1 MGIAAVCRTSD
12 GWIMRRV
19 VVIAAAGLSLA
30 GCSSFSW
37 DAFKSAPPVMQVQLE
52 STPPGADA
60 RTSLGPG
67 CRTPCSANIPLP
79 EGSDFTVTY
88 TMDKFQPAT
97 VPAHVI
103 RIPGDFASSGSARI
117 DPNPIFAEL
126 QRMGPP
132 PKPVRKMHRPRKPK
146 PPKGAAAP
154 PAAETPFPNPTPAA
168 APAPAAAPPPP
179 PPPPPPAR

>member
-1 MGIAAVCRTSD
+1 MVETGIAAVCRTKD

-19 VVIAAAGLSLA
+19 IVIAAAGLSLA
-30 GCSSFSW
+30 GCGSLSW
-37 DAFKSAPPVMQVQLE
+37 DAFKSTPPPMQIQLE

-67 CRTPCSANIPLP
+67 CTTPCSVNIPTP

-103 RIPGDFASSGSARI
+103 RGDGSARI
-117 DPNPIFAEL
+117 DPNPIVAEL
-126 QRMGPP
+126 QRIGPP
-132 PKPVRKMHRPRKPK
+132 PKPARKKMHRPRPK
-146 PPKGAAAP
+146 PSNGAAAP
-154 PAAETPFPNPTPAA
+154 AAAESPFPN
-168 APAPAAAPPPP
+168 PAPAAAPPPP
-179 PPPPPPAR
+179 PAR

>member
-1 MGIAAVCRTSD
+1 MPALPSDRVAGRPARRTSRCLREA
-12 GWIMRRV
+12 I
-19 VVIAAAGLSLA
+19 
-30 GCSSFSW
+30 
-37 DAFKSAPPVMQVQLE
+37 
-52 STPPGADA
+52 
-60 RTSLGPG
+60 
-67 CRTPCSANIPLP
+67 LP
-79 EGSDFTVTY
+79 SPN

-103 RIPGDFASSGSARI
+103 RIPGDYASSGSARI

-154 PAAETPFPNPTPAA
+154 PAAETPFPTRRLRPRRLRRPHRLRRRLPADCLHCTTQRHQTRCRLCRGRNVPTLRSRAPLPDVTAA
-168 APAPAAAPPPP
+168 APKGTFE
-179 PPPPPPAR
+179 

>member
-1 MGIAAVCRTSD
+1 
-12 GWIMRRV
+12 MRRV

-30 GCSSFSW
+30 GCSSLSW
-37 DAFKSAPPVMQVQLE
+37 DPFKSAPPPVQVQFE
-52 STPPGADA
+52 SNPPGADA

-67 CRTPCSANIPLP
+67 CRTPCAVSIAPP
-79 EGSDFTVTY
+79 EGSDFTVSFVL
-88 TMDKFQPAT
+88 DKFQPAT

-103 RIPGDFASSGSARI
+103 RTPGDFMSSGSARI

-132 PKPVRKMHRPRKPK
+132 PKPARKMHRPSKPRL
-146 PPKGAAAP
+146 PKAAAAP
-154 PAAETPFPNPTPAA
+154 EPAAP

-179 PPPPPPAR
+179 PPAPPAH

>member
-1 MGIAAVCRTSD
+1 
-12 GWIMRRV
+12 MRRV

-37 DAFKSAPPVMQVQLE
+37 DAFTSAPPIVQVQLE

-154 PAAETPFPNPTPAA
+154 PAAETPFPNPAPAA
-168 APAPAAAPPPP
+168 APAPAPAAAPPA
-179 PPPPPPAR
+179 PPPPPAR

>member
-1 MGIAAVCRTSD
+1 MHRAI
-12 GWIMRRV
+12 
-19 VVIAAAGLSLA
+19 VIAAAGLSLA
-30 GCSSFSW
+30 GCSSLSW
-37 DAFKSAPPVMQVQLE
+37 DAFKSAPPVVQIQLE

-67 CRTPCSANIPLP
+67 CKTPCSVNINLP
-79 EGSDFTVTY
+79 EGSDFTVSFA
-88 TMDKFQPAT
+88 MDKFQPAT

-103 RIPGDFASSGSARI
+103 RTAGDWASSGSAKI

-132 PKPVRKMHRPRKPK
+132 PKPARKKQGPRKPR

-154 PAAETPFPNPTPAA
+154 AAAGTAFPEPAAPAA
-168 APAPAAAPPPP
+168 APAPAPAAAPPPP
-179 PPPPPPAR
+179 AR

>member
-1 MGIAAVCRTSD
+1 MRGCFDAPMVETGIAAVCRTKD

-19 VVIAAAGLSLA
+19 IVIAAAGLSLA
-30 GCSSFSW
+30 GCGSLSW
-37 DAFKSAPPVMQVQLE
+37 DAFKSTPPPMQIQLE

-67 CRTPCSANIPLP
+67 CTTPCSVNIPTP

-97 VPAHVI
+97 IPAHVI
-103 RIPGDFASSGSARI
+103 RGDGSARI
-117 DPNPIFAEL
+117 DPNPIVAEL
-126 QRMGPP
+126 QRIGPP
-132 PKPVRKMHRPRKPK
+132 PKPARKHRPKKPT
-146 PPKGAAAP
+146 PPKGAAAA
-154 PAAETPFPNPTPAA
+154 PADGAFPDPTQAA

-179 PPPPPPAR
+179 PPPAR

>member
-1 MGIAAVCRTSD
+1 
-12 GWIMRRV
+12 MRRV

-37 DAFKSAPPVMQVQLE
+37 DAFKSAPPMVQVQLE

-103 RIPGDFASSGSARI
+103 RGDGSARI
-117 DPNPIFAEL
+117 DPNPIVAEL
-126 QRMGPP
+126 QRIGPP
-132 PKPVRKMHRPRKPK
+132 PKPARKKMHRPRPK
-146 PPKGAAAP
+146 PAKAAAAP
-154 PAAETPFPNPTPAA
+154 PAAESPFPTPAPAA
-168 APAPAAAPPPP
+168 APAPAVAP

>member
-1 MGIAAVCRTSD
+1 
-12 GWIMRRV
+12 MRRV

-37 DAFKSAPPVMQVQLE
+37 DAFKSAPPMVQVQLE

-103 RIPGDFASSGSARI
+103 RIPGDYASSGSARI

-154 PAAETPFPNPTPAA
+154 PAAETPFPNPAPAA
-168 APAPAAAPPPP
+168 APAPATAPP

>member
-1 MGIAAVCRTSD
+1 
-12 GWIMRRV
+12 MRRV
-19 VVIAAAGLSLA
+19 IVIAAAGLSLA

-37 DAFKSAPPVMQVQLE
+37 DAFKSAPPVVQVQLA

-60 RTSLGPG
+60 RTSIGPG
-67 CRTPCSANIPLP
+67 CKTPCSVNFTAP
-79 EGSDFTVTY
+79 EGSDFTVSY

-103 RIPGDFASSGSARI
+103 RTPGDFTSSGSARV

-126 QRMGPP
+126 QPMAP
-132 PKPVRKMHRPRKPK
+132 PKPPRKPHRPRKPK

-154 PAAETPFPNPTPAA
+154 PPADAAFPAPAQAPPAA
-168 APAPAAAPPPP
+168 APAPAAAAPPPP
-179 PPPPPPAR
+179 PPPPAR

>member
-1 MGIAAVCRTSD
+1 MD

-19 VVIAAAGLSLA
+19 IVIAAAGLSLA

-37 DAFKSAPPVMQVQLE
+37 NAFKSAPPVVQVQLE

-67 CRTPCSANIPLP
+67 CKTPCSVAITPP
-79 EGSDFTVTY
+79 EGSDFTVSFA
-88 TMDKFQPAT
+88 MDKFQAAT

-103 RIPGDFASSGSARI
+103 HIPGDFMSSGSARI

-132 PKPVRKMHRPRKPK
+132 PKPVRKMHQPRKPK
-146 PPKGAAAP
+146 PPNDAAAP
-154 PAAETPFPNPTPAA
+154 PAAETSFPNPTPAA
-168 APAPAAAPPPP
+168 APAAAAAPPPP
-179 PPPPPPAR
+179 PPAR

>member
-1 MGIAAVCRTSD
+1 MD

-19 VVIAAAGLSLA
+19 IVIAAAGLSLA

-37 DAFKSAPPVMQVQLE
+37 DAFKSAPPVVQVQLE

-67 CRTPCSANIPLP
+67 CKTPCSVNFPLP

-88 TMDKFQPAT
+88 VMDKFQPAT

-126 QRMGPP
+126 QRIGPP

-146 PPKGAAAP
+146 PPNGAAAP
-154 PAAETPFPNPTPAA
+154 PAAETSFPN
-168 APAPAAAPPPP
+168 PAPAAAPPQ
-179 PPPPPPAR
+179 PPPPPAR